1 MLYQADH
8 EHHDEAETCDSC
20 GTNAV
25 VSRRNRKASQ
35 KPAIH
40 YGIIASGSMVVKSGI
55 ERDKID
61 KRYENSILCF
71 DMEAAGLMNNFPCL
85 VIRGISDYSDSHKN
99 DHWRNRA
106 IAVASAYVKELLSVI
121 EPSDME
127 VLPPIAARVLD
138 TDTLRF

>member
-1 MLYQADH
+1 
-8 EHHDEAETCDSC
+8 
-20 GTNAV
+20 
-25 VSRRNRKASQ
+25 
-35 KPAIH
+35 
-40 YGIIASGSMVVKSGI
+40 MVVKSGI